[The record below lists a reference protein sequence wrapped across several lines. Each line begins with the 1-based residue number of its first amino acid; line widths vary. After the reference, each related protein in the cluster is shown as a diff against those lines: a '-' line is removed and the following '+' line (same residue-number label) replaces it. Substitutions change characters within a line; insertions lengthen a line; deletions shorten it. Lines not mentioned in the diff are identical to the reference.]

1 MKRFLFLLFVS
12 GLFSLEISSIEV
24 TYGQP
29 FEDGDTKSDIGLF
42 LLNCDT
48 KATLGLS
55 FKIPLNE
62 NSAIKYFVQYATYTK
77 DIWENLNDNQYYE
90 NVNLNFYNTGIK
102 YHRDFRLKGKLTFHI
117 SPFLGVMDT
126 KTKSDELI
134 AALHDINEKEEM
146 RLFWGYDLG
155 SSINITKKFALIL
168 NYSTILTELK
178 DKNLLYQDLGLG
190 IGFNF

>member
-1 MKRFLFLLFVS
+1 MKRFLFLLFIS
-12 GLFSLEISSIEV
+12 GLFSLEITSIEV

-29 FEDGDTKSDIGLF
+29 FKDGNTQSDLGLF
-42 LLNCDT
+42 LLNCET
-48 KATLGLS
+48 QASVGLS
-55 FKIPLNE
+55 FKIPLDE

-77 DIWENLNDNQYYE
+77 DVWENDANYYN

-102 YHRDFRLKGKLTFHI
+102 YHRDFRLKGRLSLHV
-117 SPFLGVMDT
+117 SPFLGIMDT
-126 KTKSDELI
+126 QTKSDALI
-134 AALHDINEKEEM
+134 EALHDIQEEEEM

-155 SSINITKKFALIL
+155 AEIDMTEKLSLIL

-178 DKNLLYQDLGLG
+178 DKNLLYQDIALG

>member
-29 FEDGDTKSDIGLF
+29 FEDGDTQNDIGIF

-48 KATLGLS
+48 KASVGLS
-55 FKIPLNE
+55 FKMPLNE

-77 DIWENLNDNQYYE
+77 NIWENEGSYHN
-90 NVNLNFYNTGIK
+90 NVNISFYNTGIK
-102 YHRDFRLKGKLTFHI
+102 YHRDFRLKGRFALHT
-117 SPFLGVMDT
+117 SPFLGIMDT
-126 KTKSDELI
+126 RTKSGALI
-134 AALHDINEKEEM
+134 EALHDIKEEEEM

-155 SSINITKKFALIL
+155 ASIDMTEKLSLIL

-178 DKNLLYQDLGLG
+178 DKNLLYQDTALG
-190 IGFNF
+190 IEFNF